1 MLTKDF
7 FQSTGVYRNPFIQ
20 YDGYACGLCCKKKK
34 KKVKKN
40 NNTKNIYIIILTD
53 WKKNPHYG
61 SVFVKKS
68 AYGTRLD

>member
-1 MLTKDF
+1 MMGMHVG
-7 FQSTGVYRNPFIQ
+7 SVV
-20 YDGYACGLCCKKKK
+20 KKKK